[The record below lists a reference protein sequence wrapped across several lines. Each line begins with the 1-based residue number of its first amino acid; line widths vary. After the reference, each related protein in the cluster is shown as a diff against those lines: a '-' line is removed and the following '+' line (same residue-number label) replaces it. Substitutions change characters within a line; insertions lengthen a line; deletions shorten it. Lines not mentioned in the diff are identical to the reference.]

1 MSGTGA
7 VRRAGQGLR
16 WLWRFLREASGDAA
30 YETYVHRMGPGP
42 RLTREEFYLDGLRRR
57 YERAGRC
64 C

>member
-1 MSGTGA
+1 MSWPGA

-16 WLWRFLREASGDAA
+16 WLWRFLREASGEAA
-30 YETYVHRMGPGP
+30 YEIYVHRAGSGP

-57 YERAGRC
+57 YGRASRC